1 MWIGLTI
8 LFFLISIFTS
18 LLVYYSLRRITQY
31 EELILEI
38 QQVIKFSTEKM
49 KLVDSKGH
57 YESDDETGFFFEQ
70 LKQIQLSLDGI
81 FEEETQ
87 DFKKEIKKKE
97 KYILDK
103 RFKIFK
109 LLNIIQLKVVVKK
122 YNLWKTNTFFFDKLA
137 ENIINTFK
145 FTYFDDPFVD
155 VKHEVVDFMVMNIF
169 KYDHTKGSKEFSY
182 FSVVKK
188 LFNSS

>member
-8 LFFLISIFTS
+8 LFFLISVFTS

-38 QQVIKFSTEKM
+38 QQVIKFSTDKM

-70 LKQIQLSLDGI
+70 LKQVQLSLDGI

-87 DFKKEIKKKE
+87 NAKKE
-97 KYILDK
+97 K
-103 RFKIFK
+103 
-109 LLNIIQLKVVVKK
+109 
-122 YNLWKTNTFFFDKLA
+122 
-137 ENIINTFK
+137 
-145 FTYFDDPFVD
+145 
-155 VKHEVVDFMVMNIF
+155 
-169 KYDHTKGSKEFSY
+169 
-182 FSVVKK
+182 
-188 LFNSS
+188 

>member
-31 EELILEI
+31 EEFILQI

-49 KLVDSKGH
+49 KIVDAKGH

-81 FEEETQ
+81 FEEETPNA
-87 DFKKEIKKKE
+87 KKE
-97 KYILDK
+97 
-103 RFKIFK
+103 
-109 LLNIIQLKVVVKK
+109 N
-122 YNLWKTNTFFFDKLA
+122 
-137 ENIINTFK
+137 
-145 FTYFDDPFVD
+145 
-155 VKHEVVDFMVMNIF
+155 
-169 KYDHTKGSKEFSY
+169 
-182 FSVVKK
+182 
-188 LFNSS
+188 

>member
-38 QQVIKFSTEKM
+38 QQVIKFSTDKM

-81 FEEETQ
+81 FEEEMQ
-87 DFKKEIKKKE
+87 NAKKE
-97 KYILDK
+97 
-103 RFKIFK
+103 
-109 LLNIIQLKVVVKK
+109 
-122 YNLWKTNTFFFDKLA
+122 
-137 ENIINTFK
+137 
-145 FTYFDDPFVD
+145 
-155 VKHEVVDFMVMNIF
+155 
-169 KYDHTKGSKEFSY
+169 S
-182 FSVVKK
+182 
-188 LFNSS
+188 

>member
-18 LLVYYSLRRITQY
+18 TLVYYSLRRITQY

-38 QQVIKFSTEKM
+38 QQVIKFSTDKM

-70 LKQIQLSLDGI
+70 LKQIQLSLDEI

-87 DFKKEIKKKE
+87 DAKKE
-97 KYILDK
+97 
-103 RFKIFK
+103 
-109 LLNIIQLKVVVKK
+109 
-122 YNLWKTNTFFFDKLA
+122 
-137 ENIINTFK
+137 
-145 FTYFDDPFVD
+145 
-155 VKHEVVDFMVMNIF
+155 
-169 KYDHTKGSKEFSY
+169 S
-182 FSVVKK
+182 
-188 LFNSS
+188 